1 MRTAALV
8 LILAG
13 ALATPASA
21 QLRGKIQIVKPEAA
35 PAGLRGVAGGA
46 SQDAPRPRGDLSAL
60 VPAPPPVRPASS
72 PLPAEGGQCRKTCAR
87 DYYFCLSA
95 EDEATCSPI
104 WVKCQARCGG

>member
-1 MRTAALV
+1 MRTAAFI

-13 ALATPASA
+13 TLATPATA
-21 QLRGKIQIVKPEAA
+21 QLRGKIQIVKPQAE
-35 PAGLRGVAGGA
+35 PAGLRGAAGET
-46 SQDAPRPRGDLSAL
+46 SSEAPRPRGDLSAL
-60 VPAPPPVRPASS
+60 VPAPLPVRPVSS
-72 PLPAEGGQCRKTCAR
+72 PIPAEGGQCRKTCAR